1 MEQVLQ
7 TTTGPVYVSTQILT
21 QKNVVKAT
29 L

>member
-7 TTTGPVYVSTQILT
+7 TTAERVYVSTQILT
-21 QKNVVKAT
+21 QSNVVKAT